1 MFYKL
6 KNKYT
11 SFLAGVFKRNLYVNT
26 TINITDNN
34 HIEIDNCKRIMEYND
49 VYIRLRTADN
59 IISVWGKNLTVSDY
73 NTDGII
79 IDGTIS
85 SLEFE

>member
-11 SFLAGVFKRNLYVNT
+11 SFLSGVFKRNLYMNT
-26 TINITDNN
+26 TINVTDNN
-34 HIEIDNCKRIMEYND
+34 HIEIENCKRIMEYND
-49 VYIRLRTADN
+49 VYIRLRTANN
-59 IISVWGKNLTVSDY
+59 IVSVWGKNLSVSDY

-79 IDGTIS
+79 IDGKITSI
-85 SLEFE
+85 EFE